1 MWWHHP
7 GLHREVVVEAARRL
21 VTEERLGSV
30 VTVVAGVDIGTKA
43 VIDFADGYVAGEM
56 PADIA
61 DAVLAD
67 SRELAE
73 HEQSRTLGYGE
84 REVFIETVA
93 PQPQM
98 LIFGSDEVAQPLTK
112 MAHELGFRVVVTDP
126 RPAFTTPERFPD
138 AAEVLVGWP
147 DAVKDKITIDRRSYV
162 VLLSHS
168 PRFEDPVLQF
178 VVGSP
183 ARYIG
188 AMGSRR
194 THAKRLDKLR
204 EEGWSQEEVDRI
216 HGPVGLDIGAETPA
230 EVAVSILAEV
240 VQARYGFGS
249 GESLRG
255 QEGRIH
261 MSRDGGQ
268 DSSGG

>member
-1 MWWHHP
+1 M
-7 GLHREVVVEAARRL
+7 VVEATRRL
-21 VTEERLGSV
+21 VDDERLGSV
-30 VTVVAGVDIGTKA
+30 VTVVAGADLGTKA
-43 VIDFADGYVAGEM
+43 VIDFTDGYVAGEM
-56 PADIA
+56 PPDIS
-61 DAVLAD
+61 DAVLGDA
-67 SRELAE
+67 RQLAE
-73 HEQSRTLGYGE
+73 HEQSRTLVYGE
-84 REVFIETVA
+84 RQVFIETVA

-98 LIFGSDEVAQPLTK
+98 LIFGSDEVALPLTK

-168 PRFEDPVLQF
+168 PRFEDPVLEI

-194 THAKRLDKLR
+194 THAKRIDKLKEGGASP
-204 EEGWSQEEVDRI
+204 EELDRI

-240 VQARYGFGS
+240 IQVRYGFGT
-249 GESLRG
+249 GDSLRG
-255 QEGRIH
+255 QEGSIH
-261 MSRDGGQ
+261 TGRGG
-268 DSSGG
+268 G